1 MNKVIAIFL
10 LFSLLWLPGAPVEAL
25 PGDDVAH
32 DTTAPRISWEVIQP
46 GILGVTADDAESM
59 PARLEVSL
67 DGGQTWQ
74 VTEYPIPW
82 VTPQVLTPSVTWNI
96 ELPPGLNRVQVRATD
111 SAGNTSQVSA
121 DIEND

>member
-1 MNKVIAIFL
+1 MKLFHFFL
-10 LFSLLWLPGAPVEAL
+10 LVVLAGFFPAPAQAGA
-25 PGDDVAH
+25 DQ
-32 DTTAPRISWEVIQP
+32 TAPSISWEVVQP

-82 VTPQVLTPSVTWNI
+82 VTPQVRAPSVTWNI
-96 ELPPGLNRVQVRATD
+96 EMRIGINRVEVRAFD
-111 SAGNTSQVSA
+111 GAGNASQVSTE
-121 DIEND
+121 ITND